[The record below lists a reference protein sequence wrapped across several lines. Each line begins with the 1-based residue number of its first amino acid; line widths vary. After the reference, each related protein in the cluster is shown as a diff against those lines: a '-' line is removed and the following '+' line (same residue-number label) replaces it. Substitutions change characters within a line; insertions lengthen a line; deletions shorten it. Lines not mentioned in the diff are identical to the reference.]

1 MGRVVLRGPEVRAA
15 GSARHEGSALEHVAW
30 DDAEFVALRDAQQDE
45 LAERYGEDDIGRDM
59 SGDGVLAAVVAR
71 VDGVAAG
78 CGALR
83 VAAELGAGV
92 GELKRMYVSPGA
104 RRRGV
109 GRAVLLELERVAA
122 AHGLTRLVLETGARQ
137 PEALGMYAAAGYLP
151 IERYGEYAEEPGSIC
166 LGRSLA

>member
-1 MGRVVLRGPEVRAA
+1 MTRGPEARAG
-15 GSARHEGSALEHVAW
+15 GSVPPESPVLEHVAW
-30 DDAEFVALRDAQQDE
+30 DDAEFAALRDAQQDE

-83 VAAELGAGV
+83 VAVELGPGV
-92 GELKRMYVSPGA
+92 GELKRMYVAPGA

-109 GRAVLLELERVAA
+109 GRAVLLELERVAG

-151 IERYGEYAEEPGSIC
+151 IERYGEYADEPGSIC
-166 LGRSLA
+166 LGRSLD